1 MKTGDF
7 MRATFQQTLSRA
19 VEFSGVGLHSG
30 QDCVAT
36 VRPAS
41 ANAGIVFC
49 RMDLDDGVNTVA
61 ASPENVR
68 STRQGTTLVGP
79 NGASAATVEHLMAAL
94 CLAGVDNARIDLF
107 GPEAPILDGSAL
119 DFLNAFNAAGCDL
132 QSAPRRRPVTPDAPI
147 AVRDGERSIEITP
160 GAGRILDI
168 TIEFDGCMIGRQS
181 LRLDLDTPRDCA
193 RMASARTFCR
203 AHEIDS
209 IRAAGLARGG
219 SLENSLVVD
228 GARLLN
234 KSGLRD
240 AREFALHKALDLVG
254 DLYLLG
260 APVRGEI
267 RAVKPGHDLN
277 VRMAQALWAEIARPE
292 APAARVSGES
302 VAALA

>member
-1 MKTGDF
+1 

-36 VRPAS
+36 VRPAG
-41 ANAGIVFC
+41 ADVGIVFC
-49 RMDLDDGVNTVA
+49 RLDLDEGVNIVA

-68 STRQGTTLVGP
+68 NTRQGTTLTAP

-94 CLAGVDNARIDLF
+94 CLAGVDNAWIDLF

-132 QSAPRRRPVTPDAPI
+132 QSAPRRRPVMPDAPV
-147 AVRDGERSIEITP
+147 AVRDGDRSIEIVP
-160 GAGRILDI
+160 GAGRIIDI
-168 TIEFDGCMIGRQS
+168 TIEFDDCMIGRQS
-181 LRLDLDTPRDCA
+181 LRLDLDNPEDCA
-193 RMASARTFCR
+193 RMAAARTFCR

-209 IRAAGLARGG
+209 LRAAGLARGG

-228 GARLLN
+228 GERVLN

-260 APVRGEI
+260 VPVQGEI
-267 RAVKPGHDLN
+267 RAVRPGHDLN
-277 VRMAQALWAEIARPE
+277 VRMAQALWAETARSSGAAPARP
-292 APAARVSGES
+292 AAKS